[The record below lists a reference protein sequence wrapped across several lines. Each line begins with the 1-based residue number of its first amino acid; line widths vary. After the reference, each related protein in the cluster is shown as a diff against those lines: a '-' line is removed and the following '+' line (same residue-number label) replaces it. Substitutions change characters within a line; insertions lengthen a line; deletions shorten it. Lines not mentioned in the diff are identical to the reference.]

1 MGVQMSIFDLDSL
14 FGKTSQELSQVT
26 EGKILEPSWKNFVE
40 SKKTTFQFLCL
51 TTESGRIAEQS
62 QVMASL
68 LRGDLW
74 IVNTSEYLNVEK
86 GSPSLWTTEG
96 TTQRTYYYR
105 ESRLSEILQTDAS
118 EKYYLSA
125 KACEGILRRADKRG
139 KELPE
144 VLKTALENQITRTP
158 SKSGGGSDTYI
169 KPDGSIGT
177 AGKGAL
183 IQTEQSATLGVSQDQ
198 TLFTPTPINT
208 MVASRT
214 TDEKRTTFG
223 IGKPGD
229 PQFSITSA
237 HEHAVAYGFEPGI
250 SKRGNVESR
259 ISEEKTP
266 TLRAKMGDNQIAT
279 AYGLGR
285 DSFNSGE
292 NAKFS
297 MSIEEET
304 QPPITERGAGGVC
317 SITQ

>member
-1 MGVQMSIFDLDSL
+1 MGVQMSIFDLDLS
-14 FGKTSQELSQVT
+14 FGKTSQELLQAT
-26 EGKILEPSWKNFVE
+26 EGKILEPCWKNFVE

-51 TTESGRIAEQS
+51 TADVGRIAEQS
-62 QVMASL
+62 SAMASL

-74 IVNTSEYLNVEK
+74 TLNTSEYLNVESV
-86 GSPSLWTTEG
+86 SPSWLTTG
-96 TTQRTYYYR
+96 GQTQRTYYYR

-198 TLFTPTPINT
+198 TLFTPI
-208 MVASRT
+208 
-214 TDEKRTTFG
+214 
-223 IGKPGD
+223 
-229 PQFSITSA
+229 
-237 HEHAVAYGFEPGI
+237 
-250 SKRGNVESR
+250 
-259 ISEEKTP
+259 
-266 TLRAKMGDNQIAT
+266 T

-285 DSFNSGE
+285 DSFNSGA
-292 NAKFS
+292 NAQYT

>member
-1 MGVQMSIFDLDSL
+1 MGVQMSIFDLDLS
-14 FGKTSQELSQVT
+14 FGKMSQELSQAT
-26 EGKILEPSWKNFVE
+26 EGKILEPCWKNFVE

-51 TTESGRIAEQS
+51 TADVGRIAEQS
-62 QVMASL
+62 
-68 LRGDLW
+68 
-74 IVNTSEYLNVEK
+74 
-86 GSPSLWTTEG
+86 
-96 TTQRTYYYR
+96 
-105 ESRLSEILQTDAS
+105 
-118 EKYYLSA
+118 SA
-125 KACEGILRRADKRG
+125 TACEGILRRADKRG

-198 TLFTPTPINT
+198 TLFTPT
-208 MVASRT
+208 
-214 TDEKRTTFG
+214 
-223 IGKPGD
+223 
-229 PQFSITSA
+229 
-237 HEHAVAYGFEPGI
+237 
-250 SKRGNVESR
+250 
-259 ISEEKTP
+259 
-266 TLRAKMGDNQIAT
+266 T

-285 DSFNSGE
+285 DSFNSGT
-292 NAKFS
+292 NAQFT